1 MSAQEDTTG
10 MSTNRRIDLLR
21 SLCRIRAFE
30 EKVVQL
36 FFGGETAGTM
46 FHLSEGEE
54 GAAAGVV
61 SELEATDYVTT
72 HHRGHGV
79 AVVKGTDVCRMF
91 GEIMGRVNG
100 TCAGRGGSMHIA
112 DYSVGHINSNAIVDG
127 NLGFGTGAAL
137 SIQRL
142 NNKKVAVNFFGD
154 GGMNQGILYECLN
167 MAALWQLP
175 VLFVCINNQ
184 YGMGTRVDQASSSV
198 NFVERAQ
205 AFGVNGLRIDAM
217 DVEVVADAARALIEP
232 MRRGQGPAFLQ
243 CDCYRFYGHGRKDA
257 SPYRPKGEENA
268 WRARDPIQNQK
279 SRLAQAGILTEQDSE
294 ALEVEVQAEVDKAA
308 EAALESPKPDL
319 ATLTDKV
326 YSVRYRSDPDVRNM
340 AHIIPPDGEVGV

>member
-1 MSAQEDTTG
+1 MSIHADAIG
-10 MSTNRRIDLLR
+10 LSDDRRIDLLR

-54 GAAAGVV
+54 GAATGVV
-61 SELEATDYVTT
+61 SELKATDYVTT

-79 AVVKGTDVCRMF
+79 AVAKGTDMCSMF

-100 TCAGRGGSMHIA
+100 MCAGRGGSMHIA

-127 NLGFGTGAAL
+127 NLGFGTGAGL

-167 MAALWQLP
+167 MAALWKLP

-184 YGMGTRVDQASSSV
+184 YGMGTRVDQASASV

-205 AFGVNGLRIDAM
+205 AFGVDGLRVDAM
-217 DVEVVADAARALIEP
+217 DTEAVADAARELVAP
-232 MRRGQGPAFLQ
+232 VRSGQGPAFLQ

-257 SPYRPKGEENA
+257 SPYRSRDEENE
-268 WRARDPIQNQK
+268 WRARDPIHNQK
-279 SRLAQAGILTEQDSE
+279 SRLIQAGILTEQDCE
-294 ALEVEVQAEVDKAA
+294 ALEAEVQAEVDEAA
-308 EAALESPKPDL
+308 EAAMGASKPDWT
-319 ATLTDKV
+319 TLTDKV
-326 YSVRYRSDPDVRNM
+326 YSVRYPSDPDIRRM
-340 AHIIPPDGEVGV
+340 AHIIPPDEELEV